1 MAASENSFV
10 NQTPSYVA
18 PNRGLRRAISERW
31 NDIYDNWPPEH
42 RLDCRSGG
50 FRASG
55 FLERSRKSVMGE
67 FDRQSHDSARHC
79 LRAQDY
85 AMSLYRGRLL
95 LFNT

>member
-1 MAASENSFV
+1 M

-18 PNRGLRRAISERW
+18 PTRSLRRAISVRW

-42 RLDCRSGG
+42 RLDCRSGA
-50 FRASG
+50 FRVSG
-55 FLERSRKSVMGE
+55 FLERSRKAVMGE
-67 FDRQSHDSARHC
+67 FDRQPHDSVRLY
-79 LRAQDY
+79 LRAQDH